1 VAYLVSR
8 TRSSGFVESLTFQAA
23 YPGKSPA
30 SSPRVI
36 YPGMKLLTSIMLA
49 AALAAIPACGKK
61 AKPATGPGDTTE
73 GSGDSAGKKGAT
85 TKGDTGTGDGQG
97 AGTALGEIIYFEF
110 DDSSL
115 SADAK
120 ATLEENAKWL
130 KEDGARTLLIEGHTD
145 EVGTAEYNVAL
156 GERRAKAAKDY
167 LVALG
172 IDAGRLRILSFGEEK
187 PAGPE
192 DAKNRRSV
200 FIATKK

>member
-1 VAYLVSR
+1 MR
-8 TRSSGFVESLTFQAA
+8 
-23 YPGKSPA
+23 
-30 SSPRVI
+30 
-36 YPGMKLLTSIMLA
+36 LLTTIVMA

-61 AKPATGPGDTTE
+61 AKPATGPGDTAD
-73 GSGDSAGKKGAT
+73 GSGDSAGKKGST
-85 TKGDTGTGDGQG
+85 TTGDTGTGDGQG
-97 AGTALGEIIYFEF
+97 GDSAALGEIIYFEF

-120 ATLEENAKWL
+120 ATLEENARWL
-130 KEDGARTLLIEGHTD
+130 KEDPARTLVIEGHTD

-156 GERRAKAAKDY
+156 GEKRAKAAHDY

-172 IDAGRLRILSFGEEK
+172 IEAGRLRILSFGEEK
-187 PAGPE
+187 PAGTE

>member
-1 VAYLVSR
+1 MVV
-8 TRSSGFVESLTFQAA
+8 
-23 YPGKSPA
+23 
-30 SSPRVI
+30 
-36 YPGMKLLTSIMLA
+36 MA

-61 AKPATGPGDTTE
+61 AKPATGPGDTAE
-73 GSGDSAGKKGAT
+73 GSGDRDGTKGST

-97 AGTALGEIIYFEF
+97 DSTALGEIIYFEF
-110 DDSSL
+110 DDFAL

-130 KEDGARTLLIEGHTD
+130 KEDPARTLVIEGHTD
-145 EVGTAEYNVAL
+145 EVGTSEYNVAL
-156 GERRAKAAKDY
+156 GESRAKAAREY

-172 IDAGRLRILSFGEEK
+172 IDIARLRILSFGEEK
-187 PAGPE
+187 PAGTE